1 MGYKHTGKGQRLFSH
16 GNVDRD
22 VDRLMSYKLPVLL
35 TRTGLCAELI
45 YDFVKIK

>member
-16 GNVDRD
+16 GN

-45 YDFVKIK
+45 CDFVKIK

>member
-16 GNVDRD
+16 GNVDR
-22 VDRLMSYKLPVLL
+22 LMSYKLITTVLL

>member
-16 GNVDRD
+16 GNVDR
-22 VDRLMSYKLPVLL
+22 LMSYKRPVLL

-45 YDFVKIK
+45 YDFIKIK